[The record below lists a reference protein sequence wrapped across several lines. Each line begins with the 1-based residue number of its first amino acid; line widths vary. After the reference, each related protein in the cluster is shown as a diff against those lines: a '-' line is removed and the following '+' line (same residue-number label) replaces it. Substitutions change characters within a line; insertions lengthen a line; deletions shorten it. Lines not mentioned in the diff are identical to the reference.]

1 MNNFFRMILKY
12 TCVINR
18 IWNKDALYYFG
29 AFKIPLA
36 LRYLTINGTDPN
48 VTEIRTGAKTL

>member
-1 MNNFFRMILKY
+1 MILKY

-48 VTEIRTGAKTL
+48 VIEIRTGAKTL